1 VIAVFL
7 CQKNLVVTVSFVV
20 KAGRH
25 RRQAS
30 SHKVMRHFK
39 IYAEPVGAGLP
50 AMNDDA
56 VIQDEDCGSTR
67 SNARFT
73 ANSASMMIC

>member
-1 VIAVFL
+1 VNTKVIAVFL

-30 SHKVMRHFK
+30 SHRLCIDLEMAHDL
-39 IYAEPVGAGLP
+39 VGAGLP

-56 VIQDEDCGSTR
+56 VIQD
-67 SNARFT
+67 
-73 ANSASMMIC
+73 